1 MNISN
6 YARGLELLK
15 YNKINEDSGE
25 QTFEPY
31 TQEERAKIEAD
42 QNAELAATKK
52 AETVTQPT
60 PQATS
65 SDTSTQADAESLVV
79 LDQIKSGNPGS
90 ENHKPA
96 YKLLWE
102 QVEKAYNAGLDRDE
116 TTGIVKVLDGA
127 KKVVLYVNWKVKE
140 TNDTDLKDKNG
151 LPIKEYTIEISLPE
165 KRYDDNT
172 LSNGVVNKIVDFLDW
187 PIKTVDVGKLEVELK
202 LYIDAYAYDDFL
214 ILNQTALSRIQT
226 LYEIDES
233 FVGGTLISDI
243 EGIDID
249 FQGSGVAA
257 IKTRLNKLLMA
268 YPQTT
273 RHN

>member
-25 QTFEPY
+25 QTVEPY

-42 QNAELAATKK
+42 QNAELAATQK

-65 SDTSTQADAESLVV
+65 SDQSTDASLVV

-102 QVEKAYNAGLDRDE
+102 QVEKAYTAGLARDE
-116 TTGIVKVLDGA
+116 DTGIVKVLDGA
-127 KKVVLYVNWKVKE
+127 KKVVLYVNWKVVY
-140 TNDTDLKDKNG
+140 TTDADL
-151 LPIKEYTIEISLPE
+151 TVEISLPE
-165 KRYDDNT
+165 KRYDDIT

-187 PIKTVDVGKLEVELK
+187 PIHTVDVGKLEIELN
-202 LYIDAYAYDDFL
+202 LYKDAYAYDDFF
-214 ILNQTALSRIQT
+214 ILNQTALRRIQT
-226 LYEIDES
+226 LYAIDES

-243 EGIDID
+243 ANINID

-257 IKTRLNKLLMA
+257 IKTRLSKLLMA
-268 YPQTT
+268 YA
-273 RHN
+273 

>member
-1 MNISN
+1 MNILN

-25 QTFEPY
+25 QTVEPY

-52 AETVTQPT
+52 AETVTQST
-60 PQATS
+60 PQATY
-65 SDTSTQADAESLVV
+65 SDQSTDASLVV
-79 LDQIKSGNPGS
+79 LNQIKSGNPGS
-90 ENHKPA
+90 DNHKPA
-96 YKLLWE
+96 YKLLWA
-102 QVEKAYNAGLDRDE
+102 QVEKAYTDGLDRDE
-116 TTGIVKVLDGA
+116 ETGIVKVLDGA
-127 KKVVLYVNWKVKE
+127 KKVVLYVNWEVVE
-140 TNDTDLKDKNG
+140 TNDADL
-151 LPIKEYTIEISLPE
+151 TVEISLPE

-187 PIKTVDVGKLEVELK
+187 PIKTVDVGKLEIELN
-202 LYIDAYAYDDFL
+202 LYKDAYAYDDFF

-226 LYEIDES
+226 LYAIDES

-243 EGIDID
+243 ANIDID

-257 IKTRLNKLLMA
+257 IKTRLSKLLMA

-273 RHN
+273 SHN

>member
-42 QNAELAATKK
+42 QNAELAATQK

-90 ENHKPA
+90 DNHKPA
-96 YKLLWE
+96 YKLLWA
-102 QVEKAYNAGLDRDE
+102 QVEKACTDGLHRDE
-116 TTGIVKVLDGA
+116 ETGIVKVLDGA
-127 KKVVLYVNWKVKE
+127 KKVVLYVNWKVVE
-140 TNDTDLKDKNG
+140 TNPGDL
-151 LPIKEYTIEISLPE
+151 TIEISLPE

-187 PIKTVDVGKLEVELK
+187 PIKTVDVGKLEIELN
-202 LYIDAYAYDDFL
+202 LYKDAYAYDDFF

-226 LYEIDES
+226 LYAIDES

-243 EGIDID
+243 ANIDID

-257 IKTRLNKLLMA
+257 IKTRLSKLLMA

-273 RHN
+273 SHN

>member
-25 QTFEPY
+25 QTIEPY

-65 SDTSTQADAESLVV
+65 SDTSAQSDEESLDVIN
-79 LDQIKSGNPGS
+79 QIQSGNPES
-90 ENHKPA
+90 DNHKPA

-102 QVEKAYNAGLDRDE
+102 QVEKAYLAGLDRDE

-127 KKVVLYVNWKVKE
+127 KKVVLYVNWKVIE
-140 TNDTDLKDKNG
+140 TNDADL
-151 LPIKEYTIEISLPE
+151 TI
-165 KRYDDNT
+165 
-172 LSNGVVNKIVDFLDW
+172 
-187 PIKTVDVGKLEVELK
+187 
-202 LYIDAYAYDDFL
+202 
-214 ILNQTALSRIQT
+214 
-226 LYEIDES
+226 
-233 FVGGTLISDI
+233 
-243 EGIDID
+243 
-249 FQGSGVAA
+249 
-257 IKTRLNKLLMA
+257 
-268 YPQTT
+268 
-273 RHN
+273 